1 MIYILK
7 TSSINRATV
16 NSAHKEIITRKE
28 MKLKERTI
36 RVYSIEEENTIG
48 LLDVFSNKTMV
59 GGAR

>member
-36 RVYSIEEENTIG
+36 KVYSIEEDDNIA
-48 LLDVFSNKTMV
+48 LLDVFDNKIV
-59 GGAR
+59 LGGAS